1 MNAVAPWTS
10 LDGVTTNPTL
20 ISRETGKP
28 EDIYRRICEIVD
40 GPISAE
46 VIAPDSQGMITEGLE
61 LAKIHK
67 NIVIKVP
74 CTNEGLRA
82 VKTLTTHKI
91 RTNVTLIF
99 TAVQALLAA
108 RAGAAFVSPFV
119 GRLDDISSPGMEL
132 VANIAKIYRNYSMKT
147 EIIVASIR
155 NPVHVLHAA
164 LIGADIATM
173 PFKVINQLLKH
184 PLTEKGIEGFLKDW
198 EKISK

>member
-1 MNAVAPWTS
+1 
-10 LDGVTTNPTL
+10 
-20 ISRETGKP
+20 
-28 EDIYRRICEIVD
+28 
-40 GPISAE
+40 
-46 VIAPDSQGMITEGLE
+46 
-61 LAKIHK
+61 
-67 NIVIKVP
+67 
-74 CTNEGLRA
+74 
-82 VKTLTTHKI
+82 
-91 RTNVTLIF
+91 
-99 TAVQALLAA
+99 
-108 RAGAAFVSPFV
+108 
-119 GRLDDISSPGMEL
+119 MEL